1 MLPLDTYIQRQ
12 LLQHLDSIEET
23 LAADLMAIISQIVP
37 GLEHRVRYA
46 AELKTNRRP
55 ALAVILDTTGGV
67 VEVVERIVGVFRHHY
82 AEVTFIVP
90 DRAMSAGTV
99 LVMSGDRIFMDYFS
113 CLGPIDP
120 QIQIED
126 DKGRIKLIPAL
137 SYLNQFE
144 RLRDR
149 AAQGQLTSAEYAL
162 LEKLDLA
169 ELHQFEQARDLSVDL
184 LRKWLST
191 YKFKNWD
198 RTETRGEPVPAEMK
212 ERRAEEIAEDLSDN
226 EKWHSHGRGI
236 DMQTLREELKLRI
249 EDFSEDEELAQ
260 TIREYFDLL
269 RDYMVRQGLTS
280 FVHTR
285 EYF

>member
-12 LLQHLDSIEET
+12 LLQHLGSIEET
-23 LAADLMAIISQIVP
+23 LGADLMAIISQIVP
-37 GLEHRVRYA
+37 GLEHRVRDA
-46 AELKTNRRP
+46 TELKKNRRP

-99 LVMSGDRIFMDYFS
+99 LVMSGDRILMDYFS

-126 DKGRIKLIPAL
+126 DQGRVKLIPAL

-149 AAQGQLTSAEYAL
+149 AARGQLTSAEYAL

-169 ELHQFEQARDLSVDL
+169 ELHQFEQAKNLSVDL
-184 LRKWLST
+184 LKKWLST

-198 RTETRGEPVPAEMK
+198 VTQTRGTPVTTQMK
-212 ERRAEEIAEDLSDN
+212 EQRAEEIAEDLSNN

-236 DMQTLREELKLRI
+236 DMQTLREELNLRI